1 MSEKDVEQLIKRKDK
16 LNTQIELLQK
26 QNKEREE
33 LITKLILELKQKG
46 VDIELNT
53 VDTVLSKY
61 EDIYNKEYTEL
72 KFAIETAEMELTKNG
87 L

>member
-33 LITKLILELKQKG
+33 LINKLILELKQKG
-46 VDIELNT
+46 VDVELNT
-53 VDTVLSKY
+53 IDTVLSKY
-61 EDIYNKEYTEL
+61 EDIYNKEYSEL
-72 KFAIETAEMELTKNG
+72 KLMVDKTEMELMKNG